1 MGAWALNQALLT
13 SYSIVFELVELI
25 DSRPRLV
32 QHCSH
37 FLRWRHSCARGSA
50 TSTFRSL
57 SSEASVL
64 APANG
69 FDLQPLRD
77 ALSFCRT
84 SAFLG
89 IIDTVSTF
97 LRFSLHT
104 GSVSLLE
111 RGISADFRS
120 FKTFRILPSPILQHY
135 RPFRVFL
142 LHICYTLLVVRIVSS
157 TAFHVPRDRDSIVDR
172 CFNLYSN
179 SPQD

>member
-13 SYSIVFELVELI
+13 SYFIVFELVELI

-57 SSEASVL
+57 SSEASVF

-120 FKTFRILPSPILQHY
+120 FKTFRTLEFHPA
-135 RPFRVFL
+135 VFL